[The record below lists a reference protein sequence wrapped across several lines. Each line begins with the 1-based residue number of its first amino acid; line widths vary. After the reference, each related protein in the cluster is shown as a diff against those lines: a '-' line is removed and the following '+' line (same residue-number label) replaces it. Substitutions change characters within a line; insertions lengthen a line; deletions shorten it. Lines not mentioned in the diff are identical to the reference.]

1 MFCVFLFLCVVFVFL
16 LLTATSESRC
26 LAPGFFALFLL
37 FLQYYRK
44 VKMEGGESFIK
55 MMEKM
60 AQEDDIDGR
69 MRVLS
74 KDPRYAT
81 DSPNAPELS
90 DVPQNKNKHTMR

>member
-1 MFCVFLFLCVVFVFL
+1 MNLENYIFDD
-16 LLTATSESRC
+16 
-26 LAPGFFALFLL
+26 
-37 FLQYYRK
+37 
-44 VKMEGGESFIK
+44 FIK

-90 DVPQNKNKHTMR
+90 DVEFIQREPVVVGNP

>member
-1 MFCVFLFLCVVFVFL
+1 MNLENYIFDD
-16 LLTATSESRC
+16 
-26 LAPGFFALFLL
+26 
-37 FLQYYRK
+37 
-44 VKMEGGESFIK
+44 FIK